1 MASEVSLSSVKTL
14 DAAPEMEDALVARC
28 RQGDPEAFAG
38 LVARHEGMVYGLA
51 ARLLSDPE
59 EARDVA
65 QEVFLQ
71 VFRALDRFEGRSRI
85 KTWIYRIAVN
95 QCRNRRRFWRRRV
108 LAHARPIE
116 SMTAQEEARASSE
129 RSQSDDPFAG
139 VARRERAARVHA
151 ALGRLSF
158 DHRAILLLREKDGLS
173 GEEIA
178 AALGIAEG
186 TVKSRLARA
195 REAFRVSLDLKPGE
209 EMP

>member
-1 MASEVSLSSVKTL
+1 MASEVSLSSAKTL
-14 DAAPEMEDALVARC
+14 DAAPEVEDALVARC
-28 RQGDPEAFAG
+28 RQGDPDAFAG
-38 LVARHEGMVYGLA
+38 LVSRYEGMVYGLA
-51 ARLLSDPE
+51 SRLLGDPE

-129 RSQSDDPFAG
+129 HSLAEDPFAS
-139 VARRERAARVHA
+139 VARRERAARVQA
-151 ALGRLSF
+151 ALARLSF
-158 DHRAILLLREKDGLS
+158 DHRAILLLRESDGLT

-195 REAFRVSLDLKPGE
+195 RDAFRLCLEREPGE
-209 EMP
+209 ETP